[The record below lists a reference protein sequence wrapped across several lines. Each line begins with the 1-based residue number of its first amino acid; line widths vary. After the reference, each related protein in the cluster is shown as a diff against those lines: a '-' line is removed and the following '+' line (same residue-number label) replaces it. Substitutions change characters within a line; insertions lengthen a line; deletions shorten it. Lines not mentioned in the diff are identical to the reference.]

1 MKILNPK
8 YEILNKLQI
17 LNFKSQMSV
26 MHVWSFGLLEFGA
39 CLGFRNSNL
48 DITGGIDE

>member
-8 YEILNKLQI
+8 YETLNKFQI
-17 LNFKSQMSV
+17 SNLNV
-26 MHVWSFGLLEFGA
+26 LNIGTLEFGA